1 MLAFFAQVTW
11 QSFES
16 VAIGWLDVVGLIGTF
31 VFALEG
37 AMAAIKGNLDF
48 FGIMVLAFVT
58 ALGGGII
65 RDLLIGAVPPNS
77 IRDWRYPV
85 VAFIGAATAFF
96 FSQLVQEI
104 PSPLMIGLAAAAPQR
119 FARWLQDRLFGR
131 VPFAAVHPIVPDTL
145 TRTSR
150 KPSPTMTGSATALTR
165 AAIPC
170 STIRRGSESA
180 SDATLVS
187 TWVSV
192 IWVMCMHLAAQ
203 FLIQI
208 GSRAVADGRSR
219 L

>member
-1 MLAFFAQVTW
+1 MKANADKLLLAV
-11 QSFES
+11 
-16 VAIGWLDVVGLIGTF
+16 DLIGTF

-104 PSPLMIGLAAAAPQR
+104 PSPLMIGLDAAGLSL
-119 FARWLQDRLFGR
+119 FAIAG
-131 VPFAAVHPIVPDTL
+131 
-145 TRTSR
+145 
-150 KPSPTMTGSATALTR
+150 
-165 AAIPC
+165 
-170 STIRRGSESA
+170 
-180 SDATLVS
+180 
-187 TWVSV
+187 
-192 IWVMCMHLAAQ
+192 
-203 FLIQI
+203 
-208 GSRAVADGRSR
+208 ADKA
-219 L
+219 

>member
-1 MLAFFAQVTW
+1 MKANADKLLLAV
-11 QSFES
+11 
-16 VAIGWLDVVGLIGTF
+16 DLIGTF

-104 PSPLMIGLAAAAPQR
+104 PSPLMIGLDAAGLSLFAIAGADKALDYDISPFIAVLMGGITGVGGGTIRDVLLAQVPTVLNSDIYAVAAI
-119 FARWLQDRLFGR
+119 AG
-131 VPFAAVHPIVPDTL
+131 AAIMTIGFKAGWNRTL
-145 TRTSR
+145 
-150 KPSPTMTGSATALTR
+150 MAAIGATACFLLRVVAVWQHWNLPKVT
-165 AAIPC
+165 P
-170 STIRRGSESA
+170 
-180 SDATLVS
+180 
-187 TWVSV
+187 
-192 IWVMCMHLAAQ
+192 HL
-203 FLIQI
+203 
-208 GSRAVADGRSR
+208 
-219 L
+219 

>member
-1 MLAFFAQVTW
+1 MKANADKLLLAV
-11 QSFES
+11 
-16 VAIGWLDVVGLIGTF
+16 DLIGTF

-104 PSPLMIGLAAAAPQR
+104 PSPLMIGLDAAGLSLFAIAGADKALDYDIPPFIAVLMGGVTGVGGGTIRDVLLAQVPTVLNSDIYAVAAI
-119 FARWLQDRLFGR
+119 AG
-131 VPFAAVHPIVPDTL
+131 AAIMTIGFKAGWNRTL
-145 TRTSR
+145 
-150 KPSPTMTGSATALTR
+150 MAAIGATACFLLRVVAVWQHWNLPKVT
-165 AAIPC
+165 P
-170 STIRRGSESA
+170 
-180 SDATLVS
+180 
-187 TWVSV
+187 
-192 IWVMCMHLAAQ
+192 HL
-203 FLIQI
+203 
-208 GSRAVADGRSR
+208 
-219 L
+219 